1 MRQLPIGPKS
11 ATWHLVQCSCGW
23 ARKYVSR
30 YRAETMHAKHKSD
43 TERGGRRH
51 DRHRGPLAT
60 RPAQIGRH
68 HTPLVLH
75 PTAAAE
81 DYYRVDPATGLPVIV
96 RRCPSS
102 CGATEKD
109 PRPTP

>member
-1 MRQLPIGPKS
+1 MTDTADHWPPGLPKS
-11 ATWHLVQCSCGW
+11 DGITHRWSC
-23 ARKYVSR
+23 
-30 YRAETMHAKHKSD
+30 
-43 TERGGRRH
+43 
-51 DRHRGPLAT
+51 T
-60 RPAQIGRH
+60 RP
-68 HTPLVLH
+68 P
-75 PTAAAE
+75 AE